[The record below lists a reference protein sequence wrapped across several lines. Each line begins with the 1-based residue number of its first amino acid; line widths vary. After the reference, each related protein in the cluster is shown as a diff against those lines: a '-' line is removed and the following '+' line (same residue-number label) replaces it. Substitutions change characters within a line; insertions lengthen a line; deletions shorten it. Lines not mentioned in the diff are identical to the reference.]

1 MPSVTRKRV
10 LPATPEQVFD
20 VISDPRRLPQ
30 WWPRVVRVEHVTG
43 KPGAARTRWTNVL
56 AADSGRKL
64 RLDYCCLASNRPERY
79 KWEHELEGTPFADH
93 LLSQVSEIRLV
104 PHPEGTEIRLSST
117 HTLRGSARLAGFAMK
132 RSQKEMLEAALAG
145 LERVFSDRHPPSQ
158 EEAPGQEEEAGETG

>member
-10 LPATPEQVFD
+10 LRASPEQVFD
-20 VISDPRRLPQ
+20 LISDPRSLTE

-64 RLDYCCLASNRPERY
+64 RLDYCCLASNRPDRY
-79 KWEHELEGTPFADH
+79 QWEHELEGTPFADH
-93 LLSQVSEIRLV
+93 LLSQVNEIRLA
-104 PHPEGTEIRLSST
+104 PHPEGTEARLSST

-132 RSQKEMLEAALAG
+132 RSQKEMLERALTG
-145 LERVFSDRHPPSQ
+145 LERVFGEDGRPRLEKNI
-158 EEAPGQEEEAGETG
+158 EEDG